1 MAAKSLF
8 DHIKGVTIRK
18 TKWEDLSEE
27 DTKSWSNYMIARFF
41 SMEPEFV
48 EVINEFQT
56 YSNGILSSKDY
67 YKLLLDV
74 LPKKSFFLK
83 YIKSKHK
90 MEIEPELM
98 SIFCNHFELGKND
111 VFEYIRFLKQ
121 NNQDELISI
130 LKKYGTPE
138 ADINKFEKQLKN
150 VK

>member
-48 EVINEFQT
+48 EAINEFQT

-67 YKLLLDV
+67 YKLLHDV

-83 YIKSKHK
+83 YIKGKNK
-90 MEIEPELM
+90 IDIEPEM
-98 SIFCNHFELGKND
+98 VSVFCNHYELGRNE
-111 VFEYIRFLKQ
+111 VYGYIKYLAKE
-121 NNQDELISI
+121 NPDELIGI
-130 LKKYGTPE
+130 LKQYGTPE
-138 ADINKFEKQLKN
+138 ADIKKFEKQLKT

>member
-1 MAAKSLF
+1 MAKSLF
-8 DHIKGVTIRK
+8 DHIKGVTFRK
-18 TKWEDLSEE
+18 TKWEELSDE

-67 YKLLLDV
+67 YKLLHDV

-90 MEIEPELM
+90 MEIEQEIL
-98 SIFCNHFELGKND
+98 STFCSHFELGKND

-121 NNQDELISI
+121 NNPDELTEI
-130 LKKYGTPE
+130 LKQYGTPE
-138 ADINKFEKQLKN
+138 ADITKFEKQLKN

>member
-1 MAAKSLF
+1 MAKSLF
-8 DHIKGVTIRK
+8 DHIKGVTFRK
-18 TKWEDLSEE
+18 TKWEELSEE
-27 DTKSWSNYMIARFF
+27 DIKSWSNYMIARFF

>member
-1 MAAKSLF
+1 MAKSLF
-8 DHIKGVTIRK
+8 DHIKGVTFRK
-18 TKWEDLSEE
+18 TKWEELSEE

-67 YKLLLDV
+67 YKLLLDI
-74 LPKKSFFLK
+74 LPKKSIFLK

-90 MEIEPELM
+90 MEIETEIL
-98 SIFCNHFELGKND
+98 STFCNHFELGRNE
-111 VFEYIRFLKQ
+111 VYEYIRFLKE
-121 NNQDELISI
+121 NNQDELIDI

-138 ADINKFEKQLKN
+138 ADITKFEKQLKN
-150 VK
+150 IK

>member
-1 MAAKSLF
+1 MAKSLF
-8 DHIKGVTIRK
+8 DHIKGVTFRK
-18 TKWEDLSEE
+18 TKWEELSDE

-67 YKLLLDV
+67 YKLLHDV

-90 MEIEPELM
+90 MEIEQEIL
-98 SIFCNHFELGKND
+98 STFCSHFELGKND

-121 NNQDELISI
+121 NNPDELTEI
-130 LKKYGTPE
+130 LKQYGTPE
-138 ADINKFEKQLKN
+138 ADITKFEKQLKN
-150 VK
+150 IK

>member
-1 MAAKSLF
+1 MAKSLF
-8 DHIKGVTIRK
+8 DHIKGITFRK
-18 TKWEDLSEE
+18 TKWEELSEE
-27 DTKSWSNYMIARFF
+27 DVKSWSNYMIARFF

-90 MEIEPELM
+90 MEIEPELL

-111 VFEYIRFLKQ
+111 VFEYIRFLKH
-121 NNQDELISI
+121 NNQDELIDI

>member
-1 MAAKSLF
+1 MAKSLF
-8 DHIKGVTIRK
+8 DHIKGITFRK
-18 TKWEDLSEE
+18 TKWEELSEE
-27 DTKSWSNYMIARFF
+27 DVKSWSNYMIARFF

-90 MEIEPELM
+90 MEIEPELL

-111 VFEYIRFLKQ
+111 VFEYIRFLKH
-121 NNQDELISI
+121 NNQDELIDI

-138 ADINKFEKQLKN
+138 ADINKFEKHLKN

>member
-8 DHIKGVTIRK
+8 DHIKGVTFRK

-27 DTKSWSNYMIARFF
+27 DMKSWSNYMIARFF

-67 YKLLLDV
+67 YKLLYDV

-83 YIKSKHK
+83 YIKAKNK
-90 MEIEPELM
+90 VEIEPETL
-98 SIFCNHFELGKND
+98 SIFCNHYELGRND
-111 VFEYIRFLKQ
+111 VYGYIKYLAKE
-121 NNQDELISI
+121 NPDELIGI

-138 ADINKFEKQLKN
+138 ADITKFEKQLKN

>member
-1 MAAKSLF
+1 
-8 DHIKGVTIRK
+8 
-18 TKWEDLSEE
+18 
-27 DTKSWSNYMIARFF
+27 
-41 SMEPEFV
+41 
-48 EVINEFQT
+48 
-56 YSNGILSSKDY
+56 
-67 YKLLLDV
+67 
-74 LPKKSFFLK
+74 
-83 YIKSKHK
+83 